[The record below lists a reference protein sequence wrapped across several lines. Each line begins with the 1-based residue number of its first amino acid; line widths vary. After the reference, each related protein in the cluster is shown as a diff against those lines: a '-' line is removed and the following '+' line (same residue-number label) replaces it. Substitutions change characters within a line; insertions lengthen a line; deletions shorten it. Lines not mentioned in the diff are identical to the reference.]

1 MREPPG
7 DVAGGG
13 GGVPLCG
20 RNEGAD
26 ASMWMDW
33 SQSVQDED
41 MAGGEQDSDSGS
53 MGS

>member
-7 DVAGGG
+7 DVADG
-13 GGVPLCG
+13 GGVVPWYG

-33 SQSVQDED
+33 PQSVQDED
-41 MAGGEQDSDSGS
+41 MAGGEQDSDSDW